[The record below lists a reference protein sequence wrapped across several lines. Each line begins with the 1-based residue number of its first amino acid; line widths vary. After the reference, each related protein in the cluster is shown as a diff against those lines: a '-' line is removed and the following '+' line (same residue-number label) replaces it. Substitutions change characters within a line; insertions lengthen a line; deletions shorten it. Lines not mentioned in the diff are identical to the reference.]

1 MRHPRGEFIM
11 MNKIATAVLV
21 IVLALATVSLVTYW
35 PKVDQESPE
44 TPDMF

>member
-1 MRHPRGEFIM
+1 M

-21 IVLALATVSLVTYW
+21 IVLALATVSLATYW

>member
-1 MRHPRGEFIM
+1 M